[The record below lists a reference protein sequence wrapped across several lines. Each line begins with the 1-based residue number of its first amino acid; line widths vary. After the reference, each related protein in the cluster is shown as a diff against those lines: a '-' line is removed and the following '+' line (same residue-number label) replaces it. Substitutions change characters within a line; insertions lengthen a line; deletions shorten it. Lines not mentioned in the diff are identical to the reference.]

1 MGENKEIES
10 TNTLDFN
17 SKSNKFKI
25 ILLLSIIMAAI
36 GIFAASY
43 YSSIN
48 NVYGSYESTLV
59 NSINQVN
66 EANKNIATF
75 NSNQTI
81 DVEYAKEK
89 LPSIIKD
96 LNNIKSDLLNAQPTA
111 KYKGT
116 HDNLILG
123 LDKNKLVY
131 MQVVGIL
138 NNPSGADVETAM
150 ENLKTYRNDCMN
162 SYSLID
168 VHNIKIALPETSLTF
183 IDNVLNYSYSAVMI
197 RKETDIKLQQNQE
210 FVGKI
215 DSLSKDF
222 LDAKTNYYS
231 YVIKVRKKEMSYD
244 DLLSLINEDIFKL
257 STIQTKF
264 KKDLSIPSA
273 GIPTYEAFKILLSTH
288 ENYLRDFKLALNSEK
303 VQVLSSV
310 VDPVTLEALYVS
322 SNLMFTEVD
331 KYYNDFT
338 KNNNELKTK
347 L

>member
-1 MGENKEIES
+1 LSENKDIAS

-48 NVYGSYESTLV
+48 NVYGSYESTLI

-66 EANKNIATF
+66 EANKTIATF
-75 NSNQTI
+75 NSDQTI

-89 LPSIIKD
+89 LPSIIED
-96 LNNIKSDLLNAQPTA
+96 LSNIKSALSNTPPTA
-111 KYKGT
+111 KYKKDL
-116 HDNLILG
+116 DNLMLG

-150 ENLKTYRNDCMN
+150 ANLKTYRNDCMN
-162 SYSLID
+162 SYSLIN

-231 YVIKVRKKEMSYD
+231 YVMKVRKKEMSYD
-244 DLLSLINEDIFKL
+244 DLLTMVDGDLLKL
-257 STIQTKF
+257 STIQTNF
-264 KKDLSIPSA
+264 KKDFSIPSA
-273 GIPTYEAFKILLSTH
+273 GIPTYEAFKILLATH

-310 VDPVTLEALYVS
+310 IDPVTLEALYVS
-322 SNLMFTEVD
+322 SNLIFKEVD
-331 KYYNDFT
+331 NYYNDFT
-338 KNNNELKTK
+338 KNNNELKAK